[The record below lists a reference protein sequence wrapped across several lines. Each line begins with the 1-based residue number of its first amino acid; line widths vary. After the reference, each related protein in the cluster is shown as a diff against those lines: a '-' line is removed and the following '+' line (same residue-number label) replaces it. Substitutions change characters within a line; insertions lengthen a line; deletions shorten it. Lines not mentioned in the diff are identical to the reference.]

1 MTSFDHNKSRNSLLP
16 LTNIIDNSEV
26 FLLDQLLQYSHQEN
40 DQKCVTFIREN
51 RKLLVE
57 VLSKTL
63 IDTITN
69 IGNRCLLKTFQIDL
83 FYQLHKIKSITLIE
97 QMYEQV
103 NFDVVIKVSKYCRYA
118 YLKIIDLAIFYNY
131 QKNLFNL
138 FIHNFFD
145 CIEIYL
151 SQEWNQKQHYEVNS
165 NLTISDNKKDNL
177 SFLENVDDGILLL
190 DQNFNLLKINTA
202 IKTLFAIN
210 QPDSL
215 FTHFY
220 QEHKLK
226 IPWLTEL
233 LQHFTQQHKSEFI
246 WQKQVESNQGLIW
259 LEIRIIKIL
268 YSDTNSFHVLITC
281 RNINTLIYAQ
291 EKLGA
296 IAHYNLNG
304 LMVTDEEGTIL
315 FLNPAC
321 KKIFGR
327 QINQMFGE
335 LFGIPLAPQKSTEI
349 IIPHQQGK
357 ILIVKMDVTP
367 IPWENQKAYLI
378 TFIDITKT
386 KELEEQ
392 FKFLHQASE
401 QSPASIM
408 ITDNTGKI
416 QYVNSKFE
424 TITGYTREE
433 VIGQNPRI
441 LKSGETTK
449 EEYQQLWK
457 TISHGKEW
465 HGEFHNRKKNGEL
478 FWEIASIS
486 PIKDEYGFIS
496 HYVAVKEDITEK
508 KHQEELL
515 SHQANYDYL
524 TELPNRL
531 LGMERLK
538 QEIAK
543 ANRNN
548 LSIALIFLD
557 LDNFKNINDT
567 LGHQYGDE
575 LLIVVAQRL
584 QECLRKSDTVARL
597 GGDEFLIIISALSSP
612 SQGEI
617 IASKLLYAM
626 RKSFTIAGEERFIS
640 ASIGITFYPQ
650 DGDNIQNLIQNAD
663 LAMYAAKRRGK
674 NNFKFFNSRMN
685 EVAQKKMQ
693 QETYLR
699 QALKNHE
706 LFLVYQPI
714 IDLKTKKIVG
724 VESLMRWNNSI
735 LGNVSTVEFISI
747 AEETG
752 LITDLGKWLLESV
765 CQQLADWQHQGI
777 YIYASINL
785 SPRQFRDVNLVEIIL
800 EMTKKYH
807 IKPHYLKLEITEQ
820 LLVEDIPSVKG
831 LLFNLSQLGFDLYLD
846 DFGTGYS
853 SLSYLRKYP
862 FKVIKIDRSFV
873 LDMEESD
880 QGKALIKTMI
890 AMAYNLNLSVIAEGI
905 ETINQLKFLEAEN
918 CCGGQGYLFSRP
930 LSTDNLLD
938 FIADNL

>member
-1 MTSFDHNKSRNSLLP
+1 MTSFDDNKGKNSLLP
-16 LTNIIDNSEV
+16 LINIIDNGEK
-26 FLLDQLLQYSHQEN
+26 FLLNQLLQYSHQEN
-40 DQKCVTFIREN
+40 DQECVIFIKEN
-51 RKLLVE
+51 RQLLVE
-57 VLSKTL
+57 VLSQII
-63 IDTITN
+63 IDTIIN
-69 IGNRCLLKTFQIDL
+69 VGNRCSLKTLQIYL
-83 FYQLHKIKSITLIE
+83 FYQIKNITPTNLIDKI
-97 QMYEQV
+97 YRQV
-103 NFDVVIKVSKYCRYA
+103 NFDVVIKVCKYYRYA
-118 YLKIIDLAIFYNY
+118 YLEIIDLAIFYNY

-151 SQEWNQKQHYEVNS
+151 SQEWSKKQQYNFSS
-165 NLTISDNKKDNL
+165 NLTLNEGIKDNL
-177 SFLENVDDGILLL
+177 SFLESFDDGILLL
-190 DQNFNLLKINTA
+190 DQDFNLLNINTA
-202 IKTLFAIN
+202 VKKLFGIE

-215 FTHFY
+215 FSHLY
-220 QEHKLK
+220 QDYKLK

-233 LQHFTQQHKSEFI
+233 FKHFTQQHKSEFI
-246 WQKQVESNQGLIW
+246 WQKQVDSNLGLIW
-259 LEIRIIKIL
+259 LEIRIIKVF
-268 YSDTNSFHVLITC
+268 YADTDLFHFLIIC
-281 RNINTLIYAQ
+281 RNIDTLIHTQ
-291 EKLGA
+291 QKLGA
-296 IAHYNLNG
+296 IANYNING
-304 LMVTDEEGTIL
+304 LMVTDEEGKVL

-321 KKIFGR
+321 KKIFAGKA
-327 QINQMFGE
+327 NQMFGE
-335 LFGIPLAPQKSTEI
+335 LFGIPLASQKSTEI
-349 IIPHQQGK
+349 IIPYKEGK
-357 ILIVKMDVTP
+357 ILTVKMDVTP
-367 IPWENQKAYLI
+367 IKWENQKAYLI
-378 TFIDITKT
+378 TFIDITKR
-386 KELEEQ
+386 KEIEEQ

-449 EEYQQLWK
+449 EEYQKLWE

-508 KHQEELL
+508 KRQEELL

-548 LSIALIFLD
+548 LSVALIFLD

-597 GGDEFLIIISALSSP
+597 GGDEFLIIISSLSSP

-626 RKSFTIAGEERFIS
+626 RNSFTIAGEERFIS

-663 LAMYAAKRRGK
+663 LAMYAAKRKGK

-699 QALKNHE
+699 QALKNDE

-724 VESLMRWNNSI
+724 VESLMRWHNSI
-735 LGNVSTVEFISI
+735 LGNVSTIEFISI

-765 CQQLADWQHQGI
+765 CQQLADWQQQGI

-785 SPRQFRDVNLVEIIL
+785 SPRQFRDVNLVDIIL
-800 EMTKKYH
+800 EMTEKYH

-820 LLVEDIPSVKG
+820 LLVEDIPSVQG
-831 LLFNLSQLGFDLYLD
+831 LLFNLSHLGFELYLD

-862 FKVIKIDRSFV
+862 FKVVKIDRSFV

-880 QGKALIKTMI
+880 KGKALIKTMI

-918 CCGGQGYLFSRP
+918 CCAGQGYLFSRP
-930 LSTDNLLD
+930 LLADNLLD
-938 FIADNL
+938 FIADNF